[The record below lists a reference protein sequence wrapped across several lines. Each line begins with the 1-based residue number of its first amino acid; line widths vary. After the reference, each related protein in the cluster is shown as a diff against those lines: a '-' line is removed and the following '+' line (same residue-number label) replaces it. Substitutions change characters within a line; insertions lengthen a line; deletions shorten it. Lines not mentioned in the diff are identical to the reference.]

1 MTVDKKKGQL
11 ESSRLGLAVG
21 IITSLIHV
29 RSMEKSDENP
39 KWPSWAIILGPGNSE
54 LGTCPSWGK
63 KDLCPA
69 SPNGFRPRS
78 LYLLATLEVWFPGR
92 TSYQSNTQTT
102 WKLKLCAT
110 EERVKVSKGKR
121 KRVASLAWCKP
132 YAWSSQLFRFY
143 YFFMKS
149 LFLYSDIERDEGN
162 WNYSWDQSSI
172 NVFTDSKKVESMG
185 KLSTIVCKEFVWKYG

>member
-1 MTVDKKKGQL
+1 MWDWLVMTVDKKKGQP

-39 KWPSWAIILGPGNSE
+39 KLSKFWGLGTRNSE
-54 LGTCPSWGK
+54 LAQVEGRK
-63 KDLCPA
+63 IFCPA
-69 SPNGFRPRS
+69 APNGFRPRS
-78 LYLLATLEVWFPGR
+78 LFLLATLEVWFPGR

-110 EERVKVSKGKR
+110 DERVKESKEKR

-149 LFLYSDIERDEGN
+149 CSYI
-162 WNYSWDQSSI
+162 Q
-172 NVFTDSKKVESMG
+172 T
-185 KLSTIVCKEFVWKYG
+185 